1 MESSETYATYGSNFD
16 INFGTR
22 SRLLLFYESIIYIVI
37 FVYRRLARFRI
48 YVYSDMFR

>member
-22 SRLLLFYESIIYIVI
+22 SYIEPNKS
-37 FVYRRLARFRI
+37 FVLQSNTI
-48 YVYSDMFR
+48 